1 MLRNVGVACRVACV
15 THLCRLMM
23 RWVCMREGEDERSV
37 VQVGRYSRGGRR
49 AGLSKRITRL
59 MAGASKAGRQSGA
72 MP

>member
-1 MLRNVGVACRVACV
+1 
-15 THLCRLMM
+15 
-23 RWVCMREGEDERSV
+23 MREGEEDECSV
-37 VQVGRYSRGGRR
+37 VQVGRYRGGRR